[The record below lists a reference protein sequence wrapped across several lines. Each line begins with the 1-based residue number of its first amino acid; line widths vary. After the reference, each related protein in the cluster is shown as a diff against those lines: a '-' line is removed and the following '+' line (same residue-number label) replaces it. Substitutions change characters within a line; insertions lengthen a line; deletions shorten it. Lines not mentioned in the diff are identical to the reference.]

1 MDEPE
6 TLQQSE
12 VNYVR
17 WRGRR
22 LLYFAGC
29 DYFRLAQHPAVLKA
43 AADGLK
49 KFGLNVAASRLTTG
63 NNPVY
68 ADLETA
74 LARFFKVEA
83 ATLLASGYQTSSAVA
98 QALAGDF
105 THALADARAH
115 PALLDAA
122 RHLGCPLQTFKH
134 REAED
139 FRRAVSACGPA
150 AKIILLT
157 DGMFSHDGSVAPL
170 KAYLKIL
177 PRTGLLLVDDAHGAG
192 ILGSNDR
199 GTPELAG
206 IPRQRVVQCITL
218 SKALGA
224 YGGAVLGTHQLREKI
239 FTRARLF
246 VGNTPLPPPL
256 AAAALQSV
264 KILTKQPGLRTRLHK
279 NSAYLKSVLRQAGFE
294 ISDTPGPI
302 VPLHDL
308 SADEIA
314 DLRKRLLKA
323 GIYPSFLK
331 YPGGATNGYYRFV
344 ISSAHTRDD
353 LDLLASVLTDFK
365 TGAA

>member
-1 MDEPE
+1 MVEPE
-6 TLQQSE
+6 TLQQLE
-12 VNYVR
+12 INYVR

-29 DYFRLAQHPAVLKA
+29 DYFRLAQHPAVLQA
-43 AADGLK
+43 ATDGLE

-68 ADLETA
+68 AALENT
-74 LARFFKVEA
+74 LARFFNVEA
-83 ATLLASGYQTSSAVA
+83 ATLLASGYQTSAAVA

-122 RHLGCPLQTFKH
+122 RHLGCPLTQFKH
-134 REAED
+134 RDVED
-139 FRRAVSACGPA
+139 FRRAVAACDPA

-170 KAYLKIL
+170 QAYLKIL
-177 PRTGLLLVDDAHGAG
+177 PRTGLLLLDDAHGAG
-192 ILGSNDR
+192 ILGKNGR

-206 IPRQRVVQCITL
+206 IPRQRVIQCITL
-218 SKALGA
+218 SKAFGT
-224 YGGAVLGTHQLREKI
+224 YGGAVLGTTMLREKI
-239 FTRARLF
+239 FARARLF

-264 KILTKQPGLRTRLHK
+264 NILTKRPGLRTRLHK
-279 NSAYLKSVLRQAGFE
+279 NSSYLKSALRSAGYD
-294 ISDTPGPI
+294 IYDAPGPI
-302 VPLHDL
+302 IPLDGL
-308 SADEIA
+308 SADEISS
-314 DLRKRLLKA
+314 LRKHLLKA
-323 GIYPSFLK
+323 GIYPSLLK
-331 YPGGATNGYYRFV
+331 YPGGAAEGYFRFV
-344 ISSAHTRDD
+344 IASAHTRDH

-365 TGAA
+365 AGRK

>member
-1 MDEPE
+1 MGEPE

-12 VNYVR
+12 INYVH

-43 AADGLK
+43 ATDGLK
-49 KFGLNVAASRLTTG
+49 KYGLNVAASRLTTG

-68 ADLETA
+68 AALEKE
-74 LARFFKVEA
+74 LARFFNVEA

-134 REAED
+134 RDVAD
-139 FRRAVSACGPA
+139 FRRAVAACGPT

-170 KAYLKIL
+170 KAYSKIL

-192 ILGSNDR
+192 ILGKTGQ

-206 IPRQRVVQCITL
+206 LPRQRTIQCITL
-218 SKALGA
+218 SKAFGT
-224 YGGAVLGTHQLREKI
+224 YGGAVLGSHKLREKI
-239 FTRARLF
+239 FTHARLF

-264 KILTKQPGLRTRLHK
+264 KILAKQPGLRTRLHK
-279 NSAYLKSVLRQAGFE
+279 NLAHIKSVLQQAGFE
-294 ISDTPGPI
+294 ISDAPGPI
-302 VPLHDL
+302 IPLHGL
-308 SADEIA
+308 SVDEIA
-314 DLRKRLLKA
+314 SLRQRLLKA

-331 YPGGATNGYYRFV
+331 YPGGAAEGYFRFV
-344 ISSAHTRDD
+344 ISSAHTRAH
-353 LDLLASVLTDFK
+353 LDLLASVLMEFK
-365 TGAA
+365 AAQN

>member
-12 VNYVR
+12 INYVR

-29 DYFRLAQHPAVLKA
+29 DYFRLAQHPAVLQA
-43 AADGLK
+43 AAAGLK

-68 ADLETA
+68 AALEKE
-74 LARFFKVEA
+74 LARFFDVEA

-122 RHLGCPLQTFKH
+122 RHLGCPLTQFKH
-134 REAED
+134 RNAEA
-139 FRRAVSACGPA
+139 FRRAVSDCGPA

-192 ILGSNDR
+192 ILGGNGR

-206 IPRQRVVQCITL
+206 ISRQRLVQCITL
-218 SKALGA
+218 SKAFGT
-224 YGGAVLGTHQLREKI
+224 YGGAVLGTTKLREKI
-239 FTRARLF
+239 FARARLF

-264 KILTKQPGLRTRLHK
+264 KLLAKQPGLRTRLHK
-279 NSAYLKSVLRQAGFE
+279 NSAYLKSALRQAGFE
-294 ISDTPGPI
+294 ISDAPGPI
-302 VPLHDL
+302 IPLFGL

-314 DLRKRLLKA
+314 DLRKRLVKA

-331 YPGGATNGYYRFV
+331 YPGGAATGYYRFV
-344 ISSAHTRDD
+344 ISSAHTRAH
-353 LDLLASVLTDFK
+353 LDLLATVLMEFK
-365 TGAA
+365 TARN

>member
-6 TLQQSE
+6 ALQQSE
-12 VNYVR
+12 INYVHS
-17 WRGRR
+17 RGRR

-29 DYFRLAQHPAVLKA
+29 DYFRLAQHPAVLQA
-43 AADGLK
+43 AAAGLK

-63 NNPVY
+63 NHPVY
-68 ADLETA
+68 AALEKA
-74 LARFFKVEA
+74 LARFFQVEA

-122 RHLGCPLQTFKH
+122 RHLGCPLTPFKH
-134 REAED
+134 RDPAD
-139 FRRAVSACGPA
+139 FRSAVTACGPA

-170 KAYLKIL
+170 QAFLKTL
-177 PRTGLLLVDDAHGAG
+177 PPTGLLLVDDAHGAG
-192 ILGSNDR
+192 ILGENGR
-199 GTPELAG
+199 GTPEFAD
-206 IPRQRVVQCITL
+206 IPRQRVIQCITL
-218 SKALGA
+218 SKAFGT
-224 YGGAVLGTHQLREKI
+224 YGGAVLGTKKLREKI

-264 KILTKQPGLRTRLHK
+264 KILTQQPGRRTRLHK
-279 NSAYLKSVLRQAGFE
+279 NSAYLKSALRRAGYQ
-294 ISDTPGPI
+294 ISDAPGPI
-302 VPLHDL
+302 IPLHDL
-308 SADEIA
+308 SAVEIA
-314 DLRKRLLKA
+314 GLRRRLLKA

-331 YPGGATNGYYRFV
+331 YPGGAAEGYFRFV
-344 ISSAHTRDD
+344 ISSAHTRDH

-365 TGAA
+365 TGTA